1 MNGEEAVIRQ
11 PQTNSRFSYNQN
23 VELTPEEMMDLT
35 VFGAMPVARTL
46 YKVMESAIV
55 DARNEAMEC
64 DPSLEAKQKSLMTV
78 AHAMD
83 QFYKKVR
90 GKIEFAQTEHLTDVR
105 QKALTEELKD
115 QGRIEEIIMLNVQG
129 KI

>member
-1 MNGEEAVIRQ
+1 MNGEEFVIKQ
-11 PQTNSRFSYNQN
+11 PPTSSRLSYNQN
-23 VELTPEEMMDLT
+23 IELTPEEMMDLT
-35 VFGAMPVARTL
+35 VFGAMPVARTV

-64 DPSLEAKQKSLMTV
+64 DPAREAVQKSLMTI

-83 QFYKKVR
+83 KFYKKVR
-90 GKIEFAQTEHLTDVR
+90 SKIEFAQTEHLTDVR
-105 QKALTEELKD
+105 QKALQEELKD
-115 QGRIEEIIMLNVQG
+115 QSKIEEIILLNVQG